1 MLTPMNLKSAFLA
14 AALLATPA
22 ALHAQQPDAQKILEG
37 ARLSAKLV
45 DLPDGLS
52 GNLVGGGRRVPV
64 NLFLKGG
71 DIQFNFSEVNGQ
83 WQIFHMR
90 LGDKA
95 AELFDM
101 TGGKQAKFPP
111 SRLGQAIGGTDL
123 TYEDL
128 SMSFLYWPNPVLEGT
143 ERVGAHTCFKLRL
156 QKPRGAGGRYE
167 TVHVWVHTT
176 QGAFMRVRGYDAG
189 GGLIKE
195 FQVNDIMQVGP
206 GVWTLR
212 RMQVATHD
220 PRSGRRQSL
229 TNVTFDTPRQIGNAR
244 RGGR

>member
-1 MLTPMNLKSAFLA
+1 MNLKSAFLTTA
-14 AALLATPA
+14 MLAMPA
-22 ALHAQQPDAQKILEG
+22 SLHAQQPDAQAILER
-37 ARLSAKLV
+37 ARLAATLTE
-45 DLPDGLS
+45 LPDGLS
-52 GNLVGGGRRVPV
+52 GNLAGGGRRVPV
-64 NLFLKGG
+64 NLYLKGG
-71 DIQFNFSEVNGQ
+71 DIQFNFSENNGP

-90 LGDKA
+90 MGEKS

-101 TGGKQAKFPP
+101 TGGKQTKFPP
-111 SRLGQAIGGTDL
+111 ARLGQPIGGTDL

-143 ERVGAHTCFKLRL
+143 ERVGTHLCYKLRL

-167 TVHVWVHTT
+167 IVHVWVHTT
-176 QGAFMRVRGYDAG
+176 QGAFMRVRGYDAA

-212 RMQVATHD
+212 RMQVSTHD
-220 PRSGRRQSL
+220 PRNGRRQSL
-229 TNVTFDTPRQIGNAR
+229 TNVTFDTPRQIGGAR